1 MFSLNVPNENVSIR
15 RGKINCVCNKI
26 NCVCNKSLKQNRI
39 CFSNKVDFWKK
50 ITITISV
57 VKITK
62 RFVLST
68 NRSNKM
74 HIVHL
79 KKQIVLVTQRFV
91 ICSKIAPKK
100 MHLVIIT
107 MVILCV
113 KDLRSDKL
121 TTLKNQNK

>member
-1 MFSLNVPNENVSIR
+1 MFSLNVPNEKVSIR
-15 RGKINCVCNKI
+15 GGKINCVCNKI

-39 CFSNKVDFWKK
+39 CFSNKVVFLKK

-74 HIVHL
+74 QIVHL

-91 ICSKIAPKK
+91 ICSKIAPTK
-100 MHLVIIT
+100 
-107 MVILCV
+107 C
-113 KDLRSDKL
+113 
-121 TTLKNQNK
+121 TLLLLQW